1 MSQYSNHFCDEW
13 KQMLS
18 LAEIGALERQLKAG
32 IVALNQKK
40 VADVALIEAVDE
52 AMLWPEH
59 FDRLGPI
66 APLHDLEN
74 LIRRSPLFICAVA
87 AEIGFRFEGVGTV
100 FWAKFSDALGLSVS
114 MAHRQR
120 IAEAFEAQATR
131 YNLSRPSKS
140 AFSSHFSIIAWPIAN
155 ALLPVDLVGPVSRLI
170 ARAPIAALPG
180 PGRSINFPSLRA
192 WASAAEGARLADWL
206 RFEAPSTRVLT
217 ALLTENRGSV
227 LSQASY
233 TRLRD
238 AVAIDPEA
246 FFAARAARIR
256 TRTAKSPIAAEQIV
270 GRLSLLRDAAGVRLF
285 VNWPAMPP
293 SLYDEAR
300 SIARSAGWRPRLW
313 GFGSFLHPDTA
324 LSAGPF
330 AIANQSVP
338 SDEDPTYPDAAA
350 IFGAGTDIAVTLAS
364 RSIDWTV
371 NLLFDVNDE
380 RAQAEQ
386 RFGVPSATSGYIWL
400 GTRPGGATLD
410 GLKKL
415 GAAAGYQF
423 FEADLAHAADRAL
436 LNREGL
442 LTTQDRAQLARHPV
456 DAIGAPQGVVR
467 PNRPFLL
474 YKEGIGTDPDAAPQ
488 RLPANGRI
496 AAVSGRSGRPG
507 LKAEPPPP
515 LEDGVADIVLFER
528 DNAFEA
534 LIERRLQ
541 LRIESRLP
549 LINVAISVDLEI
561 GGRLVARGR
570 EYLPA
575 LPMTVPATSKVLTRL
590 YEDTA
595 RTKLL
600 ETGKGLLRIAIGRSH
615 AIQIKLERPSAS
627 VEWADGNPRLVGA
640 DLQATLVEASA
651 QAPHRFT
658 ATAAVSIPSRGA
670 RAYGLLL
677 SNGHIADPV
686 QLFTSNI
693 FDYGDFTANFGDD
706 TGSRRMF
713 DRGKGVGDIARA
725 RIAWARALCTTLPAI
740 GAKGRIV
747 RQFEDPLV
755 IDLCGRAWSLAE
767 QASKDTPTSPHQ
779 ALWQCALENGL
790 AAVPSGANAD
800 QVAVFAHAFVKHAQI
815 LDPDWPLANAQPID
829 GAMDD
834 ALNTAFS
841 EAITLLHAEGA
852 LLDVE
857 DDFDFGAPFEDWE
870 DAANKALRMIRRT
883 ALARQIAP
891 SDGGRLLSHRSYAHL
906 SIAELAEDLAAWTKT
921 FALPRGQLSAEVAA
935 SALQLWLSPSACD
948 DVDAAVRVL
957 ANDPFV
963 SRATRYVALRVG
975 PIMLAT
981 QQ

>member
-1 MSQYSNHFCDEW
+1 
-13 KQMLS
+13 MLA
-18 LAEIGALERQLKAG
+18 LGEIEGFERQLKAA
-32 IVALNQKK
+32 IVALNKK
-40 VADVALIEAVDE
+40 VADVALIEAVDQ
-52 AMLWPEH
+52 AMLWPQS
-59 FDRLGPI
+59 FDSLAPI
-66 APLHDLEN
+66 APSHDLEN
-74 LIRRSPLFICAVA
+74 LITRVPLFICAVA

-100 FWAKFSDALGLSVS
+100 FWAKFSDALGLTIT

-120 IAEAFEAQATR
+120 IAEAFEALATR

-140 AFSSHFSIIAWPIAN
+140 AFSSHFSIIAWPISN
-155 ALLPVDLVGPVSRLI
+155 ALLPVDLVGPVGRLI
-170 ARAPIAALPG
+170 ARAPIMALPG

-206 RFEAPSTRVLT
+206 RFEAPTTRVLT

-227 LSQASY
+227 LSQESY

-238 AVAIDPEA
+238 AVATDPEA
-246 FFAARAARIR
+246 FFATRAARIR
-256 TRTAKSPIAAEQIV
+256 SRTAKSPTVVEQIF
-270 GRLSLLRDAAGVRLF
+270 GRLSLSRDATGVHLF
-285 VNWPAMPP
+285 ANWPALSP

-300 SIARSAGWRPRLW
+300 SIARSAGWRARLW
-313 GFGSFLHPDTA
+313 GVGSFLHPDTA

-330 AIANQSVP
+330 AIASQSVP
-338 SDEDPTYPDAAA
+338 SDENPAYADAAA
-350 IFGAGTDIAVTLAS
+350 VFGAGTDIAVTLAS
-364 RSIDWTV
+364 RSIDWTA
-371 NLLFDVNDE
+371 NLLFDVNNE
-380 RAQAEQ
+380 RTQAEQ
-386 RFGVPSATSGYIWL
+386 RFGVLSGTSGYIWL
-400 GTRPGGATLD
+400 GTRAGGAMLD

-415 GAAAGYQF
+415 GAAAGYHF
-423 FEADLAHAADRAL
+423 FEANLADAADRTIL
-436 LNREGL
+436 SREGL
-442 LTTQDRAQLARHPV
+442 LTTQNRAQLARHPV

-474 YKEGIGTDPDAAPQ
+474 YKEGTETDPDAAPQ

-496 AAVSGRSGRPG
+496 AAVSGLAGRPD
-507 LKAEPPPP
+507 LKAEASPPP
-515 LEDGVADIVLFER
+515 EDSVADLILFER
-528 DNAFEA
+528 DGAFEA
-534 LIERRLQ
+534 LTERRLQ

-549 LINVAISVDLEI
+549 LVNVAISVDLEI

-570 EYLPA
+570 DYLPA
-575 LPMTVPATSKVLTRL
+575 LPITVQATSKLLTCL
-590 YEDTA
+590 YEDSV

-600 ETGKGLLRIAIGRSH
+600 ETGKGLLRIAIGWSH
-615 AIQIKLERPSAS
+615 AIEIKLERPSAS
-627 VEWADGNPRLVGA
+627 VEWADGSPRLVGA
-640 DLQATLVEASA
+640 DLQATLVEARA

-658 ATAAVSIPSRGA
+658 TAKAVSIPTRGA

-677 SNGHIADPV
+677 SDGRIADPV

-706 TGSRRMF
+706 IGSRRMF
-713 DRGKGVGDIARA
+713 DRGRGVGDIARA

-755 IDLCGRAWSLAE
+755 VDLCGRAWSLAE
-767 QASKDTPTSPHQ
+767 QASKDSPTDPHQ

-790 AAVPSGANAD
+790 AAVPSEATAD
-800 QVAVFAHAFVKHAQI
+800 QAAIFANAFVKHAQT
-815 LDPDWPLANAQPID
+815 LDPDWPIANTLPVD

-841 EAITLLHAEGA
+841 EAIAILHAEGA

-870 DAANKALRMIRRT
+870 AAANKALRTIRRT

-891 SDGGRLLSHRSYAHL
+891 SEGGRLLSHRSYANL
-906 SIAELAEDLAAWTKT
+906 SIAELAEDLAAWTKN
-921 FALPRGQLSAEVAA
+921 FALPRGQLSTEVAA
-935 SALQLWLSPSACD
+935 GALQLWLSPSACD
-948 DVDAAVRVL
+948 DVDAAVRIL

-963 SRATRYVALRVG
+963 SRATRYAALRVG
-975 PIMLAT
+975 PAISAAA
-981 QQ
+981 Q

>member
-1 MSQYSNHFCDEW
+1 
-13 KQMLS
+13 MLA
-18 LAEIGALERQLKAG
+18 LGEIEGFERQLKAA
-32 IVALNQKK
+32 IVALNKK
-40 VADVALIEAVDE
+40 NVADVALIEAIDD
-52 AMLWPEH
+52 AMLWPQS
-59 FDRLGPI
+59 FDSLVPI
-66 APLHDLEN
+66 VPSHDLEN
-74 LIRRSPLFICAVA
+74 LITRVPLFICAVA

-100 FWAKFSDALGLSVS
+100 FWAKFSDALGLTIT

-131 YNLSRPSKS
+131 YSLSRPSKS

-155 ALLPVDLVGPVSRLI
+155 ALLPVDLIGPVSRLM

-192 WASAAEGARLADWL
+192 WASSAEGARLADWL
-206 RFEAPSTRVLT
+206 RFEAPTTRVLT

-246 FFAARAARIR
+246 FFASRAARIR
-256 TRTAKSPIAAEQIV
+256 TRTAKSPIPAEQIL
-270 GRLSLLRDAAGVRLF
+270 GRLSLSRDATGVHLYA
-285 VNWPAMPP
+285 NWPALPP

-300 SIARSAGWRPRLW
+300 SIARSAGWRARLW
-313 GFGSFLHPDTA
+313 GVGSFLHPDTA

-330 AIANQSVP
+330 VIASQSML
-338 SDEDPTYPDAAA
+338 SDEDPAYPAAA
-350 IFGAGTDIAVTLAS
+350 AVFGAGTDIAVTLAS
-364 RSIDWTV
+364 RSIDWTA

-380 RAQAEQ
+380 RTQAEQ
-386 RFGVPSATSGYIWL
+386 RFGVLSGTSGCIWL
-400 GTRPGGATLD
+400 GTRAGGAALD

-415 GAAAGYQF
+415 GAAAGYHF
-423 FEADLAHAADRAL
+423 FEADLADLGDRMIL
-436 LNREGL
+436 TREGL
-442 LTTQDRAQLARHPV
+442 LSKQNRAQLARHPV
-456 DAIGAPQGVVR
+456 DAVGAPQGVVR
-467 PNRPFLL
+467 PDRPFLL
-474 YKEGIGTDPDAAPQ
+474 YKEGAGTDPDAAPQ

-496 AAVSGRSGRPG
+496 AAVSGLAGRPG
-507 LKAEPPPP
+507 LKAEAPPPP
-515 LEDGVADIVLFER
+515 EDSVADLILFER
-528 DNAFEA
+528 DSAFEA
-534 LIERRLQ
+534 LIEQRLQ

-549 LINVAISVDLEI
+549 LVNVAISVDLEI
-561 GGRLVARGR
+561 GGHLVARGR
-570 EYLPA
+570 DYLPA
-575 LPMTVPATSKVLTRL
+575 LPITVPATSKLLTRL
-590 YEDTA
+590 YEDSV

-615 AIQIKLERPSAS
+615 AIEIKLERPSAS
-627 VEWADGNPRLVGA
+627 VEWTDGSPVLVGA
-640 DLQATLVEASA
+640 DLQATLVEVSA

-658 ATAAVSIPSRGA
+658 TATGISTPTRGA
-670 RAYGLLL
+670 KAYGLLL
-677 SNGHIADPV
+677 SNGRIADPI

-693 FDYGDFTANFGDD
+693 FNYGDFTANFGDD
-706 TGSRRMF
+706 IGSRRMF

-755 IDLCGRAWSLAE
+755 VDLCGRPWSLAE
-767 QASKDTPTSPHQ
+767 QVSKDSPTDPHE

-790 AAVPSGANAD
+790 AAVPSEANAD
-800 QVAVFAHAFVKHAQI
+800 QAAIFAHAFVKHAQI
-815 LDPDWPLANAQPID
+815 LDPDWPIANTLPID

-841 EAITLLHAEGA
+841 EAITILHAEGA

-870 DAANKALRMIRRT
+870 AATNKALRTIRRT

-891 SDGGRLLSHRSYAHL
+891 SEGGRLLSRRNYANL
-906 SIAELAEDLAAWTKT
+906 SIAELADDLAAWTKS
-921 FALPRGQLSAEVAA
+921 FALPRGQLSADVAA

-948 DVDAAVRVL
+948 DVDAAVRIL

-963 SRATRYVALRVG
+963 SRATRYAALRVG
-975 PIMLAT
+975 PAISAAA
-981 QQ
+981 Q